1 MLTLHCKFEL
11 YLLSF
16 SGSWL
21 VDYFAVEGFVAN
33 IAYEIPY
40 RISDITEYIS
50 PLSHLRHLTRLTLS
64 HNKLTNLPAT
74 ISEIKG
80 LESLNLFN
88 NHLES
93 LPLSINDL
101 QVRIQV

>member
-1 MLTLHCKFEL
+1 M
-11 YLLSF
+11 SF
-16 SGSWL
+16 NKTVKKVIDDAERNQAPDIDL
-21 VDYFAVEGFVAN
+21 CDRA
-33 IAYEIPY
+33 
-40 RISDITEYIS
+40 ISDITEYIS
-50 PLSHLRHLTRLTLS
+50 PLSRVAHLTRLTLS
-64 HNKLTNLPAT
+64 HNKLTNLPTT

-101 QVRIQV
+101 QVSNLHFPI